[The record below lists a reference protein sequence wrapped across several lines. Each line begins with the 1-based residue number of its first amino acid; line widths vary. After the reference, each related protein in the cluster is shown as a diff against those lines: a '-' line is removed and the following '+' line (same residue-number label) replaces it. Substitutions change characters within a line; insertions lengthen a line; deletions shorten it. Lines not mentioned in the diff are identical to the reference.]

1 MPASI
6 GFELIL
12 ATLRCHGANPV
23 HTAKPL
29 DRSKGERERR
39 EREPLDRSKRE
50 REREERERE
59 NRSTGAR
66 ERERRE

>member
-1 MPASI
+1 MMEAAVMPASI

-29 DRSKGERERR
+29 DRSKGERER
-39 EREPLDRSKRE
+39 EREKRE
-50 REREERERE
+50 RER
-59 NRSTGAR
+59 SAR
-66 ERERRE
+66 QEQGFTADLALP